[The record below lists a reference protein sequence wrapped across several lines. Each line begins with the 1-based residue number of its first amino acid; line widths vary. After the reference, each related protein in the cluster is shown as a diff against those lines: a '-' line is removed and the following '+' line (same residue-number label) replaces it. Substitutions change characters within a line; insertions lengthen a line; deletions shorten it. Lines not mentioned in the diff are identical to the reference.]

1 VKLERSQP
9 PLPAFLFI
17 APALDVV
24 LALVFFIV
32 LSTSFLLQPG
42 VEVIVPDSPF
52 LRRKG
57 ESGTVTVSILAPPLS
72 SIYFE
77 NMEVDAAR
85 LREKLE
91 SRKSRNH
98 TLIIK
103 TDKHA
108 SFDQLALVMNI
119 SLELGY
125 PTVIAT
131 SEQP

>member
-1 VKLERSQP
+1 MKLERSQP
-9 PLPAFLFI
+9 PLQAFLFI
-17 APALDVV
+17 APALDVI

-42 VEVIVPDSPF
+42 VEVTVPDSPF
-52 LRRKG
+52 LLAPQRDPLI
-57 ESGTVTVSILAPPLS
+57 VSILAPPLS